1 MGFQERLE
9 ADQRD
14 AMRSGHALRLD
25 TIRLLRSAIHNEE
38 IERGRP
44 LTEQEVMETVLARQ
58 IRQRRESIAEFQKA
72 GRQDLVD
79 QEEAELQ
86 VLLAYQ
92 PEQLSAVEVE
102 ALVRATLD
110 EVGAAGPRDQGKV
123 MGKLAAQLRGKAD
136 LGAVG
141 QLVQRLLAERAEA
154 GTSGGPASSS
164 GRT

>member
-1 MGFQERLE
+1 MALQERLE
-9 ADQRD
+9 ADQRE
-14 AMRSGHALRLD
+14 AMRSGHTLRLN
-25 TIRLLRSAIHNEE
+25 TIRLLRSAIHNDQ

-44 LTEQEVMETVLARQ
+44 LTEQEIVETVLARQ

-72 GRQDLVD
+72 GRQDLID
-79 QEEAELQ
+79 REEAELQ
-86 VLLAYQ
+86 VLLGYQ

-102 ALVRATLD
+102 ALVRAVIG

-123 MGKLAAQLRGKAD
+123 MGKLAAQLRGKTD

-154 GTSGGPASSS
+154 AGGESAAPPA
-164 GRT
+164 GPR

>member
-1 MGFQERLE
+1 MGLQERLE

-14 AMRSGHALRLD
+14 AMRSGHALRLN

-44 LTEQEVMETVLARQ
+44 LSEQEVMDTVLARQ
-58 IRQRRESIAEFQKA
+58 IRQRRESIAEFEKA

-79 QEEAELQ
+79 REEAELQ

-102 ALVRATLD
+102 ALVRATVD
-110 EVGAAGPRDQGKV
+110 ELGAAGPRDQGKV

-141 QLVQRLLAERAEA
+141 QLVQRLLAERAET
-154 GTSGGPASSS
+154 GTSGGAAQSSS
-164 GRT
+164 RT